1 MDTVILTVMLF
12 KVDNLRFLF
21 LPAAEHFVIEQ
32 QASKADDAGDAVQED
47 GTPVFAL
54 SQKVSAKG
62 GGDHGG
68 EPGCHGDGKKNVE
81 LDSELRCD
89 SDPADQLIKAE
100 EYRALYH
107 ALSLLQSNYKEV
119 LVLYYFEGM
128 SVKEISAITGDSTDS
143 VKVTMHRARQKLKSL
158 LEARI

>member
-1 MDTVILTVMLF
+1 MVR
-12 KVDNLRFLF
+12 KNKR
-21 LPAAEHFVIEQ
+21 
-32 QASKADDAGDAVQED
+32 
-47 GTPVFAL
+47 
-54 SQKVSAKG
+54 
-62 GGDHGG
+62 
-68 EPGCHGDGKKNVE
+68 NVE

-100 EYRALYH
+100 EYRALYR
-107 ALSLLQSNYKEV
+107 ALSLLQPNYKEV

-143 VKVTMHRARQKLKSL
+143 VKVMMHRARQKLKSL

>member
-1 MDTVILTVMLF
+1 MR
-12 KVDNLRFLF
+12 KN
-21 LPAAEHFVIEQ
+21 
-32 QASKADDAGDAVQED
+32 
-47 GTPVFAL
+47 
-54 SQKVSAKG
+54 
-62 GGDHGG
+62 
-68 EPGCHGDGKKNVE
+68 KKNVE

-89 SDPADQLIKAE
+89 DDPADQLIKAE

-107 ALSLLQSNYKEV
+107 ALSLLQPNYKEV

-143 VKVTMHRARQKLKSL
+143 IKVTMHRARQKLKSL